1 MPNLTRRPR
10 EPAAERLRIL
20 RQNRTDVV
28 MSDEHNTTAPGRR
41 TLGGLVRWLISD
53 ERVRFLIVGAFN
65 TFFGYGLFVAFELLV
80 GKHTSYFVSL
90 YGSFVIAA
98 TVAFLLHRHFTYR
111 VTGTGNIF
119 IDFLRFQGVNFVALG
134 VNTLVLPLFVEIF
147 GINVLIAQALIV
159 IITTLVSY
167 FGHKFFSF
175 RRRAEPV
182 DGVVP
187 ETVEEPRV

>member
-1 MPNLTRRPR
+1 
-10 EPAAERLRIL
+10 
-20 RQNRTDVV
+20 
-28 MSDEHNTTAPGRR
+28 MSDEHDTTAPRRR
-41 TLGGLVRWLISD
+41 TLGGLVRWLIAD

-98 TVAFLLHRHFTYR
+98 SVAFLLHRHFTYR

-134 VNTLVLPLFVEIF
+134 VNTLVLPLFVEVF

-175 RRRAEPV
+175 RRRAEPA

-187 ETVEEPRV
+187 ETAEEPRA

>member
-1 MPNLTRRPR
+1 MSEEQNTVVPRP
-10 EPAAERLRIL
+10 
-20 RQNRTDVV
+20 
-28 MSDEHNTTAPGRR
+28 R

-80 GKHTSYFVSL
+80 GKHTSYFISL
-90 YGSFVIAA
+90 YGSFIIAA

-111 VTGTGNIF
+111 VTGTGNIL

-134 VNTLVLPLFVEIF
+134 VNTLVLPLLVEVA
-147 GINVLIAQALIV
+147 GINVLVAQALIV

-175 RRRAEPV
+175 RRRSEAIE
-182 DGVVP
+182 
-187 ETVEEPRV
+187 ETVSVPTGTEEPRP

>member
-1 MPNLTRRPR
+1 
-10 EPAAERLRIL
+10 
-20 RQNRTDVV
+20 

-90 YGSFVIAA
+90 YSSFVIAA